1 MRQKNAIQGSNASF
15 DLTKVNLIFN
25 SSMRL
30 TRSRLSTLHDFEYAI
45 KWECIRTE
53 YFRAHGRIQLAD
65 QSTKNLKD
73 LQWRYAIEAQKN
85 EAPSEESL
93 THSGWDLASQS
104 LTNSGWSTA
113 TEASVFT

>member
-1 MRQKNAIQGSNASF
+1 MRQKNAIQGSSASF
-15 DLTKVNLIFN
+15 DLTKVTLIFN

-53 YFRAHGRIQLAD
+53 YFRANGRIQLSD

-73 LQWRYAIEAQKN
+73 LQWRYAIEVQKN

-113 TEASVFT
+113 TESSVFT

>member
-1 MRQKNAIQGSNASF
+1 
-15 DLTKVNLIFN
+15 
-25 SSMRL
+25 MRL

-45 KWECIRTE
+45 KWERIRTE
-53 YFRAHGRIQLAD
+53 YFRAHGLIQLSD

-85 EAPSEESL
+85 EAQSEESL
-93 THSGWDLASQS
+93 THTECNLASQS

-113 TEASVFT
+113 TNNSVFA

>member
-1 MRQKNAIQGSNASF
+1 
-15 DLTKVNLIFN
+15 
-25 SSMRL
+25 MRL

-73 LQWRYAIEAQKN
+73 LQWRYAIKAQKN
-85 EAPSEESL
+85 ESPSEESL

-113 TEASVFT
+113 AEAPVFA